1 MDRTLAFLEEKLH
14 SSDWQVLEQTIEK
27 RKKDELAILSSTSR
41 IQKAKQAVQL
51 EQENKPV
58 DLSKLRKLT
67 IRFEFLI
74 FKQGLIFS
82 SNSEHSYKCSN
93 DVLLKMT
100 FSGQTLRFV
109 LNSMQKKCF
118 FWEWQLMTMEVIG
131 SVLWSYVSRIKNQKQ
146 LQRSTNR
153 TRLQIS
159 LNWQDIWQNT
169 KKQHRNENWR
179 KSEN

>member
-74 FKQGLIFS
+74 LNKTYFFS

>member
-82 SNSEHSYKCSN
+82 SNSEDSYKCSN
-93 DVLLKMT
+93 HVLLKMT

-109 LNSMQKKCF
+109 PNSMQKKCF

-153 TRLQIS
+153 TKLQIS